1 MLDGTRCG
9 AQCLR
14 AIRRNSALFCNSL
27 TPRLPPQRLV
37 ESHPSVL
44 QARAVG
50 LFGCLDLVDG
60 NGAELQPLSGPTNP
74 AAATA
79 IGALK
84 KALLDE
90 GVHSFVRAP
99 YLHTAPPL
107 IISEEELRDGFGR
120 IDRALDAF
128 DDALGLECRAD
139 GRDGR
144 VGLARGRLR
153 YVRAMAIFRGPRV
166 GPLDGCI
173 KGAEFLAVLLTLRPD
188 SNGCVKRHREP
199 AQQQDAD
206 ARRAIHRA
214 EHGADALRGRS
225 IARSPALR
233 LLRPRQRVC

>member
-1 MLDGTRCG
+1 MACAYECVKHLVKHDLPGHAANLEEVMLEWHEVR
-9 AQCLR
+9 R
-14 AIRRNSALFCNSL
+14 AITRNSAQFGESRRNS
-27 TPRLPPQRLV
+27 PRFSDAPHLPRQRLV

-79 IGALK
+79 VGALK
-84 KALLDE
+84 KALIDE

-128 DDALGLECRAD
+128 DDALGL
-139 GRDGR
+139 
-144 VGLARGRLR
+144 
-153 YVRAMAIFRGPRV
+153 
-166 GPLDGCI
+166 
-173 KGAEFLAVLLTLRPD
+173 
-188 SNGCVKRHREP
+188 
-199 AQQQDAD
+199 
-206 ARRAIHRA
+206 
-214 EHGADALRGRS
+214 
-225 IARSPALR
+225 
-233 LLRPRQRVC
+233 